1 MATVHLSNIS
11 EDDSSKRLGV
21 HVELKDGE
29 DLREKLLL
37 MEIVELEGG
46 VHPVD
51 HGVFMNKPGELFHNG
66 GDQASGVA
74 EVVHNMAA
82 RNNVMLGVQ
91 AIVESGNTVNVVDL
105 MDSDSVMNESMLN
118 LVLKSCL
125 SGSLFG
131 DGLLV
136 SFDILLGSLYEG

>member
-11 EDDSSKRLGV
+11 EDDSSKGLGV

-37 MEIVELEGG
+37 MQIVKLEGG
-46 VHPVD
+46 VHSVD
-51 HGVFMNKPGELFHNG
+51 HGVLMDKSGELSHDG

-82 RNNVMLGVQ
+82 RDNVMLGV
-91 AIVESGNTVNVVDL
+91 
-105 MDSDSVMNESMLN
+105 
-118 LVLKSCL
+118 
-125 SGSLFG
+125 
-131 DGLLV
+131 
-136 SFDILLGSLYEG
+136 